1 MPGIFVKLDAEYPSD
16 DEFIEAGPM
25 AELLYIRG
33 LCFCKRKRL
42 DGVIT
47 TRQLAAV
54 AHGIRNRGAAVR
66 ALIETGLW
74 VETDDGWSI
83 PAWLKHNKTAAE
95 ITADQQAKTR
105 ASIEGNH
112 AQHHVGPGKKP
123 SYKCPIC
130 RENGAPKSE
139 PKSEPVSSQGGL
151 QEEEPEE
158 EPQPQPEPSI
168 GSVVRD
174 DLEGAVDNWSDDPR
188 QRRTQLITA
197 EANARADARADTIKS
212 RGPYIAKVIREIE
225 RDYGQTLTQYVLK
238 YPKAPNEA
246 IADRV
251 FNENLT
257 RDLDQY
263 QGGDAE

>member
-66 ALIETGLW
+66 SLIETGLW
-74 VETDDGWSI
+74 IETDDGWYIS
-83 PAWLKHNKTAAE
+83 AWLKHNKTAEQIA
-95 ITADQQAKTR
+95 ADQEAKTR

-130 RENGAPKSE
+130 RENGAPKPE
-139 PKSEPVSSQGGL
+139 PKPEPVSPQGGL
-151 QEEEPEE
+151 QEEEPEPQ
-158 EPQPQPEPSI
+158 PQPQPEESFGRSGEITQQGPVDSQGPTDPFIDEVLEQATDLVIAEHPS
-168 GSVVRD
+168 RFP
-174 DLEGAVDNWSDDPR
+174 NDPR
-188 QRRTQLITA
+188 RRNNHRERIKADITTTSLKSISDA
-197 EANARADARADTIKS
+197 LRATPNASS
-212 RGPYIAKVIREIE
+212 RSLA
-225 RDYGQTLTQYVLK
+225 
-238 YPKAPNEA
+238 NEA
-246 IADRV
+246 AR
-251 FNENLT
+251 
-257 RDLDQY
+257 RH
-263 QGGDAE
+263 G